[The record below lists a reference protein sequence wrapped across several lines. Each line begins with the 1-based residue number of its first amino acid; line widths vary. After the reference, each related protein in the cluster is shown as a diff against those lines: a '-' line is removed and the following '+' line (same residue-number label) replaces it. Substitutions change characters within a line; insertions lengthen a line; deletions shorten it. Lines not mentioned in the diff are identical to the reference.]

1 MMNVTLTVD
10 CSNLVSVRPAMLTNK
25 DKRAISDL
33 GLEMVNTTSETEM
46 IWLARKIINNSKRND
61 RIEQNELNIK
71 KITDYIKE
79 NTVQGDIIS
88 KDKMQEVIYYQ
99 WDSLG
104 LNPHAARFR
113 AVNEAFNRL
122 VENGTLFPVRM
133 RSKDKVGRNWCRR
146 YIYST
151 VYVVA

>member
-104 LNPHAARFR
+104 QS
-113 AVNEAFNRL
+113 
-122 VENGTLFPVRM
+122 FPCGM
-133 RSKDKVGRNWCRR
+133 
-146 YIYST
+146 
-151 VYVVA
+151 